1 MVMLAVMLLLAQTVE
16 QLDAEK
22 VALEVVYL
30 LSVALALRHSVG
42 VNETVA
48 EGLRDRD
55 SVCVTQALEEKEE
68 EAQTEDVPN
77 LCIPT
82 VLPLGQLLEEM
93 LFEALAVKVPLVLLQ
108 GVAVCEAERQ
118 KEGLELRVTVGDFE
132 KDGEEEVLGQRE
144 ALCVEMGQE
153 EGELETVPEEVTQR
167 VIETLLEREGEREED
182 SVPLVEALRHR
193 VMLAQDV
200 GEAEGVVQTVEVG
213 VLL

>member
-1 MVMLAVMLLLAQTVE
+1 MLAVILLLAQTVE
-16 QLDAEK
+16 QVDAEK